1 MARAQLIDAVRE
13 SAYVLGGSRKDYDPL
28 LELAREARFVL
39 LGEASH
45 GSHELYRERARITQ
59 RLISDLGFNGVAVEA
74 DWPDADRA
82 SRWAQGRSDD
92 ADAEE
97 ALRGFRR
104 FPTWMWRNTVVVD
117 FIGWLRERNE
127 RMQKPALFHGMDL
140 YSLYNSL
147 DAVVR
152 YLSRVDPEAAERA
165 RERYA
170 CFEAHEEGESYGHA
184 LRFGISRSCE
194 DEAVRQLLELQ
205 KRAAGAIDDFMGAR
219 S

>member
-104 FPTWMWRNTVVVD
+104 FPPWMWRNTVVVD
-117 FIGWLRERNE
+117 FIGWLRSWNE
-127 RMQKPALFHGMDL
+127 SSRRAPVGFHGMDL
-140 YSLYNSL
+140 YSLYGSI
-147 DAVVR
+147 DAVLR
-152 YLSRVDPEAAERA
+152 YLKRTDPKAADRA

-170 CFEAHEEGESYGHA
+170 CFEAHEEAENYGRA
-184 LRFGISRSCE
+184 LRLGLSNSCE
-194 DEAVRQLLELQ
+194 REAVDQLLELQ
-205 KRAAGAIDDFMGAR
+205 KRAAG
-219 S
+219 